1 MDGAHNPNGAEALRK
16 ALDKYYPNQPVHFVF
31 GMMGDKDMSG
41 VIKTLIKD
49 NDVVYTVR
57 ADQGARAAEA
67 ADLAKLVGS
76 NAVAET
82 DLATAYSTALSE
94 AGEGGIICVCG
105 SLYLVGEFKK
115 LLLADK
121 SKMN

>member
-1 MDGAHNPNGAEALRK
+1 
-16 ALDKYYPNQPVHFVF
+16 
-31 GMMGDKDMSG
+31 MGDKDMSG
-41 VIKTLIKD
+41 VINTLIKD

-82 DLATAYSTALSE
+82 DLATAYSTALSA
-94 AGEGGIICVCG
+94 AGEGGVICVCG

-121 SKMN
+121 NKMN